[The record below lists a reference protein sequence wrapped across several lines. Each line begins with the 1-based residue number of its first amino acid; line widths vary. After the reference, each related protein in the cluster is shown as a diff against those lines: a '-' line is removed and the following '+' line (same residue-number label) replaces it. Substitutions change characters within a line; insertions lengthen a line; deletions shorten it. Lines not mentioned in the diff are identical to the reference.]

1 MGNRAVYCLVEDGS
15 QAYFYAH
22 YGANALSPFL
32 RLSQAL
38 KAQKELPEKQTV
50 AEVLGNLDYNGVYQG
65 KRLDNA
71 DMFFQ
76 NIEPE
81 EAGEYR
87 KNYYSS
93 GILEMWVTLDLD
105 QNCCTLE
112 YNPIC
117 PCYCTMGTYSVDL
130 DTGLKNVRRLLEY
143 GREQGITDFYKLL
156 AIYQN
161 SMGLGERLEDSRG
174 SMRLQA
180 LLKSPWAA
188 ETQQNYQAM
197 LQRQES
203 AEEGQE
209 EMEER

>member
-1 MGNRAVYCLVEDGS
+1 MGNRAVYCLVEDGCR
-15 QAYFYAH
+15 AYFYAH

-38 KAQKELPEKQTV
+38 EAQKELPEKQTV
-50 AEVLGNLDYNGVYQG
+50 AEILGNLDYDGVYQR
-65 KRLDNA
+65 KRLNDA

-105 QNCCTLE
+105 RNCCTLE
-112 YNPIC
+112 YNPNC

-130 DTGLKNVRRLLEY
+130 DAGLKNVRRLLEY
-143 GREQGITDFYKLL
+143 GKEQGITDFYKLL
-156 AIYQN
+156 AIYQD
-161 SMGLGERLEDSRG
+161 STGIGRKLEDSRG

-180 LLKSPWAA
+180 LLESPWVA
-188 ETQQNYQAM
+188 ETRQNYRTM
-197 LQRQES
+197 FQRQEE
-203 AEEGQE
+203 AEEEQE

>member
-112 YNPIC
+112 YNPNC

-180 LLKSPWAA
+180 LLKPPWAA

>member
-112 YNPIC
+112 YNPNC

>member
-112 YNPIC
+112 YNPNC
-117 PCYCTMGTYSVDL
+117 PCYCTIGTYSVDL

-156 AIYQN
+156 AIYQD

>member
-65 KRLDNA
+65 NRLDNA

-112 YNPIC
+112 YNPNC